1 MDNGFAFDILIFAM
15 LAGFLLLRLRSVL
28 GQRTGNE
35 RSAEDANG
43 RDEQVQ
49 SENDNVISLPDRLK
63 TADLPDDPLAAG
75 IIKVKMA
82 DANFDER
89 SFAEGAKSAFALIV
103 KAFAVGDLDSLRPLL
118 GTALYGGFAAA
129 VQDRDDAGL
138 YQDTA
143 VSRFIDAQIVAAD
156 LDDHDAVVTIQFI
169 TEQIKITRDAEGTI
183 VDGDPDA
190 TETITDI
197 WTFRR
202 NTGSNDPNWQLTQTR
217 TPDDDVPE
225 PSND

>member
-1 MDNGFAFDILIFAM
+1 
-15 LAGFLLLRLRSVL
+15 
-28 GQRTGNE
+28 
-35 RSAEDANG
+35 
-43 RDEQVQ
+43 
-49 SENDNVISLPDRLK
+49 
-63 TADLPDDPLAAG
+63 
-75 IIKVKMA
+75 MA

-118 GTALYGGFAAA
+118 STALYGGFAAA

-183 VDGDPDA
+183 VDGDPDG

-202 NTGSNDPNWQLTQTR
+202 NTRSNDPNWQLTQTR
-217 TPDDDVPE
+217 TPDDDAPE
-225 PSND
+225 PSTD